1 MSPQTGETGSWCGG
15 GAFWVVQSPPDWS
28 YMEKLD
34 LTPKNQGRGTD
45 SRAAG
50 GEVGEAFN
58 VSQKEENL
66 GSFRSYS

>member
-1 MSPQTGETGSWCGG
+1 MKQAVGVEEGPSGWCRAHQT
-15 GAFWVVQSPPDWS
+15 WS

-50 GEVGEAFN
+50 GEVGEAFD
-58 VSQKEENL
+58 VSQEEENL

>member
-1 MSPQTGETGSWCGG
+1 
-15 GAFWVVQSPPDWS
+15 
-28 YMEKLD
+28 MEKLD

-50 GEVGEAFN
+50 GEVGEAFD